1 MSIYSSRPSRFSA
14 QKIFHSSQSFSS
26 TSDYHTQST
35 QSLLPAVQIDDA
47 QALLLRRW
55 QDVLSSMA
63 TKRLSAA
70 CVSDLSRQLENA
82 ENLLAQNAQEYRMRP
97 QRHPGIGILDGASTT
112 ASVVPSDATSPS
124 SAKVDA
130 PEVVEADNE
139 GAQISEAAHK
149 LLNRVTHA
157 AKQLRQRQQDFKVRS
172 EHDLSPYYGVHRLT
186 PTQHLHD
193 IAIAKTEEAAQKVSE
208 LAMEVEEL
216 YDTNQHIYRGTNA
229 DFKRSEAEIIGDQAE
244 ITYLKFKMRMLE
256 MQAIPYI
263 PARELNALNDRI
275 GRWKLNWED
284 IEIRFRAKRRRKS
297 LEEDL
302 DSCSTRD

>member
-35 QSLLPAVQIDDA
+35 QSIPPTVQIDDP

-63 TKRLSAA
+63 TRRLSAA

-82 ENLLAQNAQEYRMRP
+82 ENLLAQNAQEHLTPP
-97 QRHPGIGILDGASTT
+97 QRRPGVGILDSDSDT

-130 PEVVEADNE
+130 PEVAKADKY
-139 GAQISEAAHK
+139 GVQISQAAHE
-149 LLNRVTHA
+149 LLDRVTHA
-157 AKQLRQRQQDFKVRS
+157 AKQLRQRQQDFKVS
-172 EHDLSPYYGVHRLT
+172 SKQDLSPHYGVPRLT
-186 PTQHLHD
+186 SAQHLHD
-193 IAIAKTEEAAQKVSE
+193 IAIAKTEEAAEKVSE
-208 LAMEVEEL
+208 LALEIEEL
-216 YDTNQHIYRGTNA
+216 YDAIQHIDRGTNA

-244 ITYLKFKMRMLE
+244 ITYLKFKMKMLE

-284 IEIRFRAKRRRKS
+284 IEIRFRAKRRR
-297 LEEDL
+297 
-302 DSCSTRD
+302 RV